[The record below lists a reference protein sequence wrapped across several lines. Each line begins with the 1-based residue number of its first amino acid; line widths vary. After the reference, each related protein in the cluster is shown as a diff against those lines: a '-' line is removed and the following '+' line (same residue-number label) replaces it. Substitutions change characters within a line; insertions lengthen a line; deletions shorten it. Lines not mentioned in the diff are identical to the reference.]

1 MRLLSRRRT
10 AGRHLPINR
19 FLVSL
24 AEDQKSAAIGVIL
37 SGTASDGTVGLQ
49 AIKSEGGVAFAQAP
63 NRPAILECRRARSW
77 RGAWILSSR
86 PKKLPGSLSGWSTC
100 PTPEDRRCTGGGTA
114 VCGRGRSSKDLY
126 ILRTATGVDFSLY
139 KTGTIKR
146 RVARRMVLHKI
157 DSLERYGSYLEQNE
171 IEVAALYQDIFIHV
185 TNFFREPETFAALQ
199 RKVLPKL
206 MADRPQS
213 EPLRIWVPGCSTG
226 EEAYSIAITILE
238 FLEQHKRASGAA
250 VQIFGTDISAPAVD
264 SARSGTYSE
273 TAVANVSPERLKRFF
288 VKVGDSYQ
296 IGKHVR
302 ERCVFARHDV
312 GRIRLSPGSI

>member
-1 MRLLSRRRT
+1 M
-10 AGRHLPINR
+10 PINR

-49 AIKSEGGVAFAQAP
+49 AIKSEGGVAFAQDPKSAGYP
-63 NRPAILECRRARSW
+63 GMPESAILAGCVDFVLPPEEIARELV
-77 RGAWILSSR
+77 RLEHLPYAKRTAAVLEAEPPFAGAADLQKILH
-86 PKKLPGSLSGWSTC
+86 
-100 PTPEDRRCTGGGTA
+100 
-114 VCGRGRSSKDLY
+114 

-157 DSLERYGSYLEQNE
+157 ENLERYGSYLEQNP

-185 TNFFREPETFAALQ
+185 TSFFREPETFAALQ

-206 MADRPQS
+206 MANRPQG

-226 EEAYSIAITILE
+226 EEVYSIAITLLE
-238 FLEQHKRASGAA
+238 FLDKAGLRGRCPDFRHRHQCAGRRHGTGRHVLGNCRSQCLPGAS
-250 VQIFGTDISAPAVD
+250 
-264 SARSGTYSE
+264 
-273 TAVANVSPERLKRFF
+273 
-288 VKVGDSYQ
+288 
-296 IGKHVR
+296 
-302 ERCVFARHDV
+302 
-312 GRIRLSPGSI
+312 